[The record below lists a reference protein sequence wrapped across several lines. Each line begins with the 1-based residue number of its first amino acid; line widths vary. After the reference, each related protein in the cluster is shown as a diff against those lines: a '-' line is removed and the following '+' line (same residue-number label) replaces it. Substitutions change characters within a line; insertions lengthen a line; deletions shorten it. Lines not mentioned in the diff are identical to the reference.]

1 MGICGASA
9 HSTGAGRTVGDVG
22 KAAMAGEDDDGEFGK
37 IGVGVAYCQRGD
49 PRRVF
54 SSRAT
59 RDENGMHSVLCQDS
73 LMIKMSTMH
82 EAFGIEE

>member
-1 MGICGASA
+1 MGICGAGA
-9 HSTGAGRTVGDVG
+9 HSMGTGRVAGDAG
-22 KAAMAGEDDDGEFGK
+22 KVAMAGEDDDGEVGK
-37 IGVGVAYCQRGD
+37 IGVGVAYCWRGD